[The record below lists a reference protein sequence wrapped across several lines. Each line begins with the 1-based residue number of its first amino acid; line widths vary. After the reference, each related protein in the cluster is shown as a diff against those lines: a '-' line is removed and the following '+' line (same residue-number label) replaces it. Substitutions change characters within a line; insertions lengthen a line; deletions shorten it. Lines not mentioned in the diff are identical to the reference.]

1 MYYGEVGTIRK
12 LILKMKVRFIEKM
25 HVEEEKCLVSG
36 KIQKIPV
43 GLLSHARNL
52 DPTKTCL
59 SSFSKS

>member
-1 MYYGEVGTIRK
+1 
-12 LILKMKVRFIEKM
+12 MKVRFIEKM